1 MLTKRTQLFI
11 DFLILV
17 SLYFVML
24 YFGFNATVSSLG
36 FMISY
41 IFLLFYFLRH

>member
-11 DFLILV
+11 YFLVLV
-17 SLYFVML
+17 ALYFLML
-24 YFGFNATVSSLG
+24 YCGFNATVSSLG

-41 IFLLFYFLRH
+41 IFLLFYFLRY

>member
-24 YFGFNATVSSLG
+24 YFGFNATVPSLG

-41 IFLLFYFLRH
+41 IFLLFYFLRY

>member
-24 YFGFNATVSSLG
+24 YSGFNATVSSLG

-41 IFLLFYFLRH
+41 IFLLFYFLRY